1 MRKTTLSLCGLVLLA
16 VVQTAFAAKPVLGV
30 AEFTN
35 ETSAG
40 WWSGGVGYELSGML
54 SNELSNTGDF
64 TVVERAKLDP
74 VLREQDLAAAGA
86 LSKDT
91 AARVGEITG
100 AQYLV
105 LGTVS
110 AFESN
115 TSNTGGGISFGGVSI
130 GGKKGEAYMAIDLRV
145 VDTTTSE
152 VVHSRTIEGRAS
164 NSGISLGLFKNG
176 FGGRLKNENKTPTGK
191 AIRAALV
198 ESVDYLVCAMVTQT
212 QSCMNEFDAKEQK
225 RRDSLKDTIN
235 LDGP

>member
-1 MRKTTLSLCGLVLLA
+1 MKKSMFYLCGLVMLA
-16 VVQTAFAAKPVLGV
+16 AGPASFAAKPTIGV

-40 WWSGGVGYELSGML
+40 WWGGGVGWELSGML
-54 SNELSNTGDF
+54 SNELANTGDF
-64 TVVERAKLDP
+64 RVVEGANLEP
-74 VLREQDLAAAGA
+74 VLLEQDLAASGRV
-86 LSKDT
+86 SRDT
-91 AARVGEITG
+91 AAKIGNITG

-105 LGTVS
+105 MGTVT

-115 TSNTGGGISFGGVSI
+115 TSNTGGGLSFGGISI

-152 VVHSRTIEGRAS
+152 VAYSRTIEGRAS
-164 NSGISLGLFKNG
+164 KSGISLGLFKSG
-176 FGGRLKNENKTPTGK
+176 FGGRLKQENKTPTGK

-198 ESVDYLVCAMVTQT
+198 EASDYLVCAMVTQT
-212 QSCMNEFDAKEQK
+212 QRCLNEFDAKEEK
-225 RRDSLKDTIN
+225 RRDSLKDTLN

>member
-1 MRKTTLSLCGLVLLA
+1 MRKTILSLCGLVLLA
-16 VVQTAFAAKPVLGV
+16 VAQAAFAAKPVLGV
-30 AEFTN
+30 AEFNN

-40 WWSGGVGYELSGML
+40 WWSGGVGQELSGML

-74 VLREQDLAAAGA
+74 VLREQDLSAAGA
-86 LSKDT
+86 LSGES

-115 TSNTGGGISFGGVSI
+115 TSSTGGGISFGGISI
-130 GGKKGEAYMAIDLRV
+130 GGKKGDAYMAIDLRV
-145 VDTTTSE
+145 VDTTTSQI
-152 VVHSRTIEGRAS
+152 VHSRTVEGRAS
-164 NSGISLGLFKNG
+164 SSGISLGLFKSG

-212 QSCMNEFDAKEQK
+212 QRCMDEFDAKEQK